1 MGTPNNNRLPDEVY
15 VRRRVAAV
23 VVLLVVIALIVWGLV
38 SMSGGNEEE
47 TEPAAETT
55 SQAAETTP
63 EETETTEAEETSET
77 SGTSETSETDETSG
91 TSETSESEDP
101 TESTAASGTE
111 AAQQSCELSDLQVS
125 VSSDQ
130 PNYSAGTE
138 PTFYLSVENPTAAD
152 CEIDLS
158 EDTMRFEVYSL
169 ATNERIWSDV
179 DCNAP
184 VGDGEETFE
193 ADTERNFQAVWS
205 RTTSSPD
212 NCSAREPVPAGSYFL
227 HGVIG
232 SNASNSLPFNLG

>member
-1 MGTPNNNRLPDEVY
+1 MGTPNNNRLPEEVY

-23 VVLLVVIALIVWGLV
+23 VILLVVIALIVWGLV
-38 SMSGGNEEE
+38 SLSGGNEEE
-47 TEPAAETT
+47 AEPAAATT
-55 SQAAETTP
+55 SQAAETTS
-63 EETETTEAEETSET
+63 EETETTEAAE
-77 SGTSETSETDETSG
+77 TSETSETSATEE

-101 TESTAASGTE
+101 TESTVASGTE
-111 AAQQSCELSDLQVS
+111 DARQSCELNDLQVS

-130 PNYSAGTE
+130 PSYSAGAE
-138 PTFYLSVENPTAAD
+138 PTFYLSVQNPTAAD

-193 ADTERNFQAVWS
+193 ADSERNFQAVWS

-212 NCSAREPVPAGSYFL
+212 NCSAREPVSAGSYFL

-232 SNASNSLPFNLG
+232 NNASNSLPFNLG

>member
-15 VRRRVAAV
+15 VRRRVAGV

-38 SMSGGNEEE
+38 SLSGGNEEE
-47 TEPAAETT
+47 TEPAAATT
-55 SQAAETTP
+55 DQAAETTP
-63 EETETTEAEETSET
+63 EETETTETEETSAT
-77 SGTSETSETDETSG
+77 SGTSETSETDE

-111 AAQQSCELSDLQVS
+111 DARQSCELSDLQVS

-130 PNYSAGTE
+130 PSYSAGAE
-138 PTFYLSVENPTAAD
+138 PTFYLSVHNPTAAD

-179 DCNAP
+179 DCNDP

-212 NCSAREPVPAGSYFL
+212 DCSAREPVPAGSYFL